1 MATKRVSS
9 SPGSHGFLER
19 SFSGPS
25 ARHEKR
31 IRKYF
36 TARGKPDNYQYTP
49 EEGREA
55 MNYIKAVDRMASGD
69 SWGSGSSFL
78 QGASSYDDMYKYK
91 DPILGMEPD
100 SVTLEDDEIDRLSDL
115 KLADSE
121 ELGGDLS
128 DIGNRGESIDETPRA
143 LDSEDIADWE
153 EDSLSE
159 LRDKIDK
166 RNLLLASSE
175 MGEDPSLFDP
185 GYKSESSSLSLLDYD
200 PDDEAFDH
208 APESD
213 GGFASS
219 FSSGSDGKLSPMQK
233 YGAKLITDIFSE
245 KEERP
250 QQSIGASPL
259 TPGRSLDMS
268 KYSTSRPKRER
279 YRNMGL
285 LGRA

>member
-25 ARHEKR
+25 GRHEQR

-36 TARGKPDNYQYTP
+36 TARGKPDDYQFTP
-49 EEGREA
+49 EEAREA
-55 MNYIKAVDRMASGD
+55 TNYIKAVDRNENRD

-78 QGASSYDDMYKYK
+78 QGAASYDDMYKYK

-128 DIGNRGESIDETPRA
+128 DIGNRGESIDETPV
-143 LDSEDIADWE
+143 LWDSEIQDYLDQESDMLGGDLHDIGN
-153 EDSLSE
+153 
-159 LRDKIDK
+159 RGRRID
-166 RNLLLASSE
+166 E
-175 MGEDPSLFDP
+175 TP
-185 GYKSESSSLSLLDYD
+185 SLLDYD
-200 PDDEAFDH
+200 EDLEAFDSN
-208 APESD
+208 PVSEKSWWEELTE
-213 GGFASS
+213 
-219 FSSGSDGKLSPMQK
+219 SSGSKSGGESKELSPMQK
-233 YGAKLITDIFSE
+233 YGAKLITDIFGE

-268 KYSTSRPKRER
+268 KYSTSRPKKER